1 MRWSRY
7 QCVSAW
13 MACFAILLASLAPA
27 ISHAVN
33 AARTAQPAQQEHCL
47 KESEAMAHAGHAA
60 PAEAMHDAPDADHAA
75 SHELHFEHC
84 PFCFIHAGSFALM
97 PSFAVQAG
105 LLPARAQRPLLFYQ
119 SHQPLYAWASAQ
131 PRAPPAVS

>member
-1 MRWSRY
+1 
-7 QCVSAW
+7 

-47 KESEAMAHAGHAA
+47 EENEAMAHAGH
-60 PAEAMHDAPDADHAA
+60 AEAMHDAPDADHAA

-97 PSFAVQAG
+97 ASFPVQAG

-131 PRAPPAVS
+131 PRAPPTVS